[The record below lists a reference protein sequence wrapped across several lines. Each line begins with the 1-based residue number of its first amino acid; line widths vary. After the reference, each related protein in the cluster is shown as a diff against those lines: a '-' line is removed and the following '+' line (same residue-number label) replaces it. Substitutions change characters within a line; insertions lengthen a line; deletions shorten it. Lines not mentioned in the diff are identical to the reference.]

1 MSSFPSVPVPS
12 PSISVSNTGSVY
24 AGTLLSLTCDYTL
37 SPSVDTSPNI
47 VVAWMVNGRAVD
59 TTPGRIS
66 IDGATL
72 SFSPVATSDSGRYT
86 CELHVT
92 TSQIHVT
99 TDRSRQSAEDIT
111 VQSNIFL
118 LEGNILC
125 HSHLFSTQSPSLMWV
140 SPSAVLLLSTLVVA
154 SLSHVS

>member
-1 MSSFPSVPVPS
+1 MSSSPSVPVP
-12 PSISVSNTGSVY
+12 ISVSNTGSVY
-24 AGTLLSLTCDYTL
+24 AGAVLSLTCDYTL
-37 SPSVDTSPNI
+37 SPSVDI
-47 VVAWMVNGRAVD
+47 ALAWMVNGRAVD
-59 TTPGRIS
+59 STSDRIS

-92 TSQIHVT
+92 TSQINVS

-125 HSHLFSTQSPSLMWV
+125 HSHLFSTQSPNLMLV

-154 SLSHVS
+154 SLSHVP

>member
-1 MSSFPSVPVPS
+1 MSSSPSVPVP
-12 PSISVSNTGSVY
+12 ISVSNTGTVY

-37 SPSVDTSPNI
+37 NPSVDI
-47 VVAWMVNGRAVD
+47 VVAWMVNGKAVD
-59 TTPGRIS
+59 TIPDRIS
-66 IDGATL
+66 TDGVTL

-99 TDRSRQSAEDIT
+99 TDRSRQSAEDII
-111 VQSNIFL
+111 VQSNICKIPYL
-118 LEGNILC
+118 KVTCYVTIY
-125 HSHLFSTQSPSLMWV
+125 LFSTQSPNLMSV

-154 SLSHVS
+154 SLSHVL